1 MKFLIVD
8 DSKAMRMIIRR
19 TLRQAGLEEHDVEEA
34 SNGTEALQ
42 VIARWNPDLV
52 LADWNMPEMDGLE
65 LLRALR
71 SQGNRV
77 PSGFVTSDG
86 TTDVRQT
93 AESAGASFLI
103 AKPFDADTFREV
115 LGAVV

>member
-1 MKFLIVD
+1 
-8 DSKAMRMIIRR
+8 
-19 TLRQAGLEEHDVEEA
+19 
-34 SNGTEALQ
+34 
-42 VIARWNPDLV
+42 
-52 LADWNMPEMDGLE
+52 MDGLE